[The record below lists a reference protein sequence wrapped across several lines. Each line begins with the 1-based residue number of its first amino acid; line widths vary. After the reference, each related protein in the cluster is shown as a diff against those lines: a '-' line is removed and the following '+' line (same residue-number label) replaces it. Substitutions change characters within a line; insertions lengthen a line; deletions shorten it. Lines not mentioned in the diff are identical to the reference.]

1 MTNSCV
7 LVTGGAGFIGSH
19 LCERLARDGHTVI
32 SLDNYFTGSKDNH
45 VSGVEYREGHTR
57 DIARLV
63 PEKPDIVYHLGEY
76 ARVAE
81 SMSEPAVVWDL
92 NIAGTA
98 AVLEF
103 CRERGAKIVYAGS
116 STKFAVA
123 RTDGTE
129 GRDLSPYTWA
139 KATMTD
145 MVAHY
150 GHWYGMKYAIA
161 YFYNVYGPRERAGK
175 YGTVI
180 QIFKEHYLAGK
191 PLPVRAPGTQ
201 ERAYTHVLD
210 TVDALVRIGERGEG
224 EGFGISAEESYSLKE
239 LASLFTGAE
248 VEMLPARATS
258 RPASEADTTK
268 TKALGWQQEHTL
280 SDYIADIVAHKQR
293 HA

>member
-1 MTNSCV
+1 MANDLI

-19 LCERLARDGHTVI
+19 LCERLVRDGHRVI
-32 SLDNYFTGSKDNH
+32 SLDNHFTGIRENH
-45 VSGVEYREGHTR
+45 VEGVEYREGHTK
-57 DIARLV
+57 DIERLV
-63 PEKPDIVYHLGEY
+63 PETPQVVYHLGEY

-81 SMSEPAVVWDL
+81 SMQEPALVWDL
-92 NIAGTA
+92 NIVGTT

-103 CRERGAKIVYAGS
+103 CRTRGVKIVYAGS

-145 MVAHY
+145 LVAHY
-150 GHWYGMKYAIA
+150 GHWYGVPYAVA

-180 QIFKEHYLAGK
+180 QIFKEHYLAGR

-201 ERAYTHVLD
+201 QRTYTHVLD
-210 TVDALVRIGERGEG
+210 TVDALVRIGEKGEG
-224 EGFGISAEESYSLKE
+224 EGFGISAEESYSLTE
-239 LASLFTGAE
+239 LAALFTGAQI
-248 VEMLPARATS
+248 EMLPERSTS
-258 RPASEADTTK
+258 RPASETDASK
-268 TKALGWQQEHTL
+268 TKALGWE
-280 SDYIADIVAHKQR
+280 QR
-293 HA
+293 HKLIDYVAEVVAQKGHLA